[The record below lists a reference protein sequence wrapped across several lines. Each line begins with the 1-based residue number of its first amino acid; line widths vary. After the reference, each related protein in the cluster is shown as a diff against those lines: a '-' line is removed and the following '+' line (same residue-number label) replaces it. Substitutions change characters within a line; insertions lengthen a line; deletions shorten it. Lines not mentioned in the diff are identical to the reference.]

1 MTTLVKKDFLTISKS
16 KSVLLEL
23 LFMPFILIMI
33 LGFSLG
39 NVMFGD
45 FIIDT
50 FHVGI
55 IKEENLQNDLKEFER
70 DLRKEKYSE
79 PEMKE
84 YLSMAESID
93 PLKKLVEVLED
104 ESLKDILLVDEYRD
118 VKSAKAAMKRDKIAG
133 YLAFPDHSRV
143 NLWETMLLKQ
153 ESPAVLDVV
162 VEKEG
167 AVSAKILQSVVSSF
181 ISEYNLESSITLATN
196 GQAGREENLTGSG
209 KVN

>member
-1 MTTLVKKDFLTISKS
+1 
-16 KSVLLEL
+16 
-23 LFMPFILIMI
+23 
-33 LGFSLG
+33 
-39 NVMFGD
+39 
-45 FIIDT
+45 
-50 FHVGI
+50 
-55 IKEENLQNDLKEFER
+55 
-70 DLRKEKYSE
+70 
-79 PEMKE
+79 
-84 YLSMAESID
+84 MAESID